1 MAEAADSR
9 ELFHGLP
16 SHVLCLSGGD
26 HLRVLQHGA
35 HLVSWVAGGRERF
48 FRSPNARFDGR
59 SAIRGGVPVCF
70 PQFNQRGPLPKHG
83 FARHLSWEVEGPA
96 VCTAETASLTLC
108 LRDSEAT
115 RLYWPQAFEARLRV
129 DLAPG
134 SLQITLSVRNTDSRP
149 LDFSGALHSYL
160 AVDDI
165 AEARLEGLQGQAEW
179 DAVCDRHGQG
189 AAVQRFEGEFDRV
202 YAAAPQPLHLREGG
216 QTLEIAQSPSWAE
229 TVVWN
234 PGAALCATLADMPA
248 NGHARMLCVEAA
260 QVRVPISVPAGGVW
274 SGWQRL
280 VVR

>member
-16 SHVLCLSGGD
+16 SHVLRLPGGD
-26 HLRVLQHGA
+26 QVRVLQHGA
-35 HLVSWVAGGRERF
+35 HLVSWVTGGRERF
-48 FRSPNARFDGR
+48 FLSDQARFDGR

-83 FARHLSWEVEGPA
+83 FARHLSWEVEGLA
-96 VCTAETASLTLC
+96 VRMAESASLTLC
-108 LRDSEAT
+108 LRDSDAT
-115 RLYWPQAFEARLRV
+115 RVHWPQAFEARLRV

-134 SLQITLSVRNTDSRP
+134 SLQITLSVRNTDPRP

-179 DAVCDRHGQG
+179 DAVRDHHGRG
-189 AAVQRFEGEFDRV
+189 AEALRFEGEFDRV
-202 YAAAPQPLHLREGG
+202 YAAAPQPLFLREGR
-216 QTLEIAQSPSWAE
+216 QRLEIAQSPSWAQ

-234 PGAALCATLADMPA
+234 PGAALCATLSDMPA
-248 NGHARMLCVEAA
+248 DGHLRMLCVEAA
-260 QVRVPISVPAGGVW
+260 QVLVPIRVPAGGEW

-280 VVR
+280 TVR

>member
-16 SHVLCLSGGD
+16 SHVLRLPGGD

-48 FRSPNARFDGR
+48 FLSPNARFDGR

-83 FARHLSWEVEGPA
+83 FARNLPWETDGPA

-115 RLYWPQAFEARLRV
+115 CAYWPQAFEARLRV

-165 AEARLEGLQGQAEW
+165 AEAKLEGLQGQAEW
-179 DAVCDRHGQG
+179 DALRDHHGQG
-189 AAVQRFEGEFDRV
+189 AEALRFEGEFDRV
-202 YAAAPQPLHLREGG
+202 YAAAPQPLHLSEGG
-216 QTLEIAQSPSWAE
+216 QALEIAQSPSWAQ

-234 PGAALCATLADMPA
+234 PGVALCATLADMPA
-248 NGHARMLCVEAA
+248 EGYRRMLCVEAA
-260 QVRVPISVPAGGVW
+260 QVLVPIRVPAGGEW

-280 VVR
+280 TLR